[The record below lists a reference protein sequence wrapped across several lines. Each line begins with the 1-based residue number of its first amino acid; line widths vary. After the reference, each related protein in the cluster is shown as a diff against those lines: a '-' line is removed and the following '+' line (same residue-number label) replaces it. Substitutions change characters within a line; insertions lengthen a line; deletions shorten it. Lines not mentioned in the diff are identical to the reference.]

1 MQATLTGL
9 NYELHIQEPRY
20 ELNLLKVKVYEIDRQ
35 TFIVNPTPVISI
47 NTTVDAFAQALH
59 KHYGES
65 PFRRKKGETV
75 EQKSIG

>member
-20 ELNLLKVKVYEIDRQ
+20 ELNQLKVKVYKINRQ

-47 NTTVDAFAQALH
+47 NTTVDAFAQALRN
-59 KHYGES
+59 HYGES
-65 PFRRKKGETV
+65 PFKRKKGELV
-75 EQKSIG
+75 E